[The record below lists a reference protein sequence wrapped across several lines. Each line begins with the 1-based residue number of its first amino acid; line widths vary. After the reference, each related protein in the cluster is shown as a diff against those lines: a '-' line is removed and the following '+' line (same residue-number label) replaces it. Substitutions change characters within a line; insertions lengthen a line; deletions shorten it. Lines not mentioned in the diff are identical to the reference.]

1 MAPEKS
7 YPSDLTDEE
16 WAVVEECLH
25 GEEEMGAG
33 RPLEVD
39 LRRVW
44 DAILYINKTG
54 CQWAYLPHDFPPRT
68 TVNYHYMKWMA
79 NGFFARVNAE
89 VRRRA
94 RKKTVATRSRVRG
107 SSTAKASKAPLN
119 PPRNRALTGLRKS
132 RAGNIIL

>member
-1 MAPEKS
+1 MTTEKR

-16 WAVVEECLH
+16 WAVVEECLR
-25 GEEEMGAG
+25 GEDEMGAG

-68 TVNYHYMKWMA
+68 TVNYHYIKWMTT
-79 NGFFARVNAE
+79 GFFARVNAE
-89 VRRRA
+89 VRRRV
-94 RKKTVATRSRVRG
+94 RKKTVETRNRVRG
-107 SSTAKASKAPLN
+107 SSTVKASRAPQNLPKN
-119 PPRNRALTGLRKS
+119 PALTVIKRS
-132 RAGNIIL
+132 RAESITW

>member
-1 MAPEKS
+1 MTPEKR

-16 WAVVEECLH
+16 WAVVEECLC

-44 DAILYINKTG
+44 DAMLYINKTG

-79 NGFFARVNAE
+79 NGFFERVNAE
-89 VRRRA
+89 VRRRV
-94 RKKTVATRSRVRG
+94 RKKTVETRSRVRG
-107 SSTAKASKAPLN
+107 SSTVKASKAPRK
-119 PPRNRALTGLRKS
+119 PPEHPALTASRKS
-132 RAGNIIL
+132 TGESTIL

>member
-1 MAPEKS
+1 MMSAKR

-16 WAVVEECLH
+16 WTVVEECLRP
-25 GEEEMGAG
+25 EEGIGAG

-68 TVNYHYMKWMA
+68 TVNYHYMSTTA
-79 NGFFARVNAE
+79 
-89 VRRRA
+89 
-94 RKKTVATRSRVRG
+94 SG
-107 SSTAKASKAPLN
+107 SPHNSL
-119 PPRNRALTGLRKS
+119 
-132 RAGNIIL
+132 

>member
-1 MAPEKS
+1 MMPDKR

-16 WAVVEECLH
+16 WTVVEECLRL
-25 GEEEMGAG
+25 EEEIGAG

-79 NGFFARVNAE
+79 TGFFERVNAHI
-89 VRRRA
+89 RRVG
-94 RKKTVATRSRVRG
+94 RKKTVETRNRVRG
-107 SSTAKASKAPLN
+107 SSTVKVSKARPNLS
-119 PPRNRALTGLRKS
+119 RSLALTAGRK
-132 RAGNIIL
+132 

>member
-1 MAPEKS
+1 MMANKR

-16 WAVVEECLH
+16 WAVVEECLRL
-25 GEEEMGAG
+25 EEEAGAG

-79 NGFFARVNAE
+79 NGFFERVNA
-89 VRRRA
+89 RIRRA
-94 RKKTVATRSRVRG
+94 VRKKTVELRNPAPG
-107 SSTAKASKAPLN
+107 SSTVKASKAQPSL
-119 PPRNRALTGLRKS
+119 PKRPVLTGGRKS
-132 RAGNIIL
+132 RVENIIL

>member
-1 MAPEKS
+1 MTPDQR

-16 WAVVEECLH
+16 WAVVEERLRQ
-25 GEEEMGAG
+25 EEQIGAG
-33 RPLEVD
+33 RPQEVD

-68 TVNYHYMKWMA
+68 TVNYHYTKWSA

-89 VRRRA
+89 VRRRV
-94 RKKTVATRSRVRG
+94 RKKTVEPRSRARG
-107 SSTAKASKAPLN
+107 SSTAKASRVRPN
-119 PPRNRALTGLRKS
+119 PPRNRVLTAGRK
-132 RAGNIIL
+132 

>member
-1 MAPEKS
+1 MTPEKR

-16 WAVVEECLH
+16 WAVVEECLC
-25 GEEEMGAG
+25 GEEEIGAG

-44 DAILYINKTG
+44 DAMLYINKTG

-79 NGFFARVNAE
+79 NGFFERVNAE
-89 VRRRA
+89 VRRRV
-94 RKKTVATRSRVRG
+94 RKKTVVTRNRVRG
-107 SSTAKASKAPLN
+107 SSTVKASKAPPN
-119 PPRNRALTGLRKS
+119 PPRNPALTVLRKS
-132 RAGNIIL
+132 RVENIIS

>member
-1 MAPEKS
+1 MTPEKR

-16 WAVVEECLH
+16 WMVVEECLD
-25 GEEEMGAG
+25 GEEEIGAG

-54 CQWAYLPHDFPPRT
+54 CQWAYLSHDFPPRT
-68 TVNYHYMKWMA
+68 TVNYHYTKWMA
-79 NGFFARVNAE
+79 TGFFERVNAE
-89 VRRRA
+89 VRRRV
-94 RKKTVATRSRVRG
+94 RKKTVETRNRARG
-107 SSTAKASKAPLN
+107 SSTVKASKARPN
-119 PPRNRALTGLRKS
+119 PPRDPALMGLRKS